1 MYKMPEIGLLELH
14 IIKVSHFCRWEVQ
27 IKMTAD
33 LVPSEWYE
41 ESICSSLLAFSCQSG
56 KETPTFV
63 QFPSYVRVSVS
74 TFPLFT

>member
-1 MYKMPEIGLLELH
+1 
-14 IIKVSHFCRWEVQ
+14 
-27 IKMTAD
+27 MTAD